1 MTSTS
6 MARSVSR
13 APAGSGFG
21 DTSGPGPEVSAGG
34 SDARRLW
41 YLSRRFML
49 DRRQL
54 HEPILQPRFYRQ
66 SHANEAE
73 LFNDFGG
80 PISGAKRFADSRFAR
95 TKVSRR

>member
-1 MTSTS
+1 MTSTP

-21 DTSGPGPEVSAGG
+21 ATWPAVSAGG

-41 YLSRRFML
+41 YLSRRFTL

-66 SHANEAE
+66 SDANEAE

-80 PISGAKRFADSRFAR
+80 PISGATKRFADSRFAR
-95 TKVSRR
+95 TKVPRR